1 MLVVQKLD
9 DALTVPL
16 IRRDRM
22 KICASATSGGVPSGD
37 VHNGYVEGK
46 PYGRIDAA
54 AAADFYFY
62 FLLAMVVIELAFLR

>member
-1 MLVVQKLD
+1 
-9 DALTVPL
+9 
-16 IRRDRM
+16 M